1 MDRAAESAR
10 LNAIRGQLA
19 SLDAREWQLMAD
31 GEGMA
36 FASAGA
42 DGSLVTIARF
52 TNHATSDEMQ
62 FAADAATNVRF
73 LLGLVDRAIRALRAH
88 GVRACGPASAGAGDS
103 ARAPVGAA
111 PAANGGRAAERAKD
125 FAAEAAMKC
134 AEPAFKVFLEERH
147 GLERPLSD
155 DRAAQRLRSLL
166 GISTRA
172 ELNHDDKAAA
182 RWRQL
187 RDEFKA
193 WRAAG

>member
-31 GEGMA
+31 GAGMA
-36 FASAGA
+36 FASAGD
-42 DGSLVTIARF
+42 DGSLVMIARF
-52 TNHATSDEMQ
+52 TPHATSDEMQ
-62 FAADAATNVRF
+62 FAADAVTNVRF
-73 LLGLVDRAIRALRAH
+73 LLGLVERAIRASRA
-88 GVRACGPASAGAGDS
+88 ASQ
-103 ARAPVGAA
+103 AA
-111 PAANGGRAAERAKD
+111 PAGAPAGRATTPGIRSDAFGGQPSERAKD

-166 GISTRA
+166 GITTRA

-182 RWRQL
+182 RWRAL